1 MTQSGSPRALFL
13 LRQCQPGRHVVGEA
27 GEEAEKVVAVLPGP
41 VGQHLGE
48 PAEQRGDIAVGELG
62 VAHEAFI
69 WSEPGRSAVVYAYEP
84 SEPVHGFLTFVR
96 DTPPFEA
103 FRDPHAQRELVASQF
118 PEQVWQV
125 PRLVAAMR
133 TSEDLFFDIVSQ
145 IHMPAWSHGR
155 IALAGDAA
163 HATSFLSGQGSSV
176 ALVGAYV
183 LAGELATHADHAEA
197 FAAYERRMRP
207 FAERNQALATA
218 GGTIVTPTT
227 RAQVDARNALL
238 RDPEAMAK
246 ELATAEAEARRT
258 THSSLTLPEYT
269 PAP

>member
-1 MTQSGSPRALFL
+1 M
-13 LRQCQPGRHVVGEA
+13 
-27 GEEAEKVVAVLPGP
+27 
-41 VGQHLGE
+41 
-48 PAEQRGDIAVGELG
+48 GELG

-69 WSEPGRSAVVYAYEP
+69 WSEP
-84 SEPVHGFLTFVR
+84 
-96 DTPPFEA
+96 
-103 FRDPHAQRELVASQF
+103 
-118 PEQVWQV
+118 
-125 PRLVAAMR
+125 
-133 TSEDLFFDIVSQ
+133 
-145 IHMPAWSHGR
+145 
-155 IALAGDAA
+155 
-163 HATSFLSGQGSSV
+163 LSGQGSSV